1 MFSEDGRCIGIEHER
16 GTFDARRDL
25 LQQIE
30 PLAADFGRPIA
41 WAIAPIEWPKA
52 SARPICSL
60 SSSDK
65 CE

>member
-30 PLAADFGRPIA
+30 PLAAHGGLDVHESRNVTTRA
-41 WAIAPIEWPKA
+41 
-52 SARPICSL
+52 
-60 SSSDK
+60 
-65 CE
+65 